1 MATNS
6 DNYEFFK
13 SSVPQSVSAATPYT
27 DKQYNF
33 INDINNGVYSTNGG
47 LTSVE
52 WDLTS
57 IYNSSKYSDSADLFM
72 TVPIVM
78 TAVCSNGATNL
89 AATGIAGSNALC
101 TLKSGYQNLLH
112 QIEITANGKTIH
124 DMQAFSNVY
133 NNFKLLSSLST
144 TDLQSNAVSLGMSP
158 MLDNEKSMRYFSTAA
173 IAAQNGVGLTNN
185 IAYPANSTLTVVAAQ
200 NATAN
205 NSFNSAIQ
213 SRSSRYVDTSTNGA
227 AFNRI
232 YGAGGIM
239 DATALNAEF
248 KPYFVINNDG
258 GATASVMTWYDLA
271 IIPLKYVVDGID
283 KIGLV
288 KKMDIKVRCFFNCGS
303 VQVTVTAPDTATVYR
318 AVASNFGGS
327 CPLTVNFLGNT
338 SLPTNT
344 TLVTA
349 GVFVARS
356 PTTLG
361 SSTAITIPAQTHT
374 MTAARMYYS
383 QVSLDI
389 SRDNEYITQNRQKQ
403 VVYERI
409 LYNTDSNIVSGGN
422 VSRLVNSGIKNPLAI
437 CIIPLLAKSASAIS
451 LSQFESPYDTC
462 PATYSPI
469 SLTQLQVSLGGVNV
483 LNTQLSY
490 TFENFLEQVA
500 LAESHSSADLGL
512 AVGVISQSWWESNRV
527 YFIDLSRGKQAD
539 KASPRNVNVSFRNNS
554 LVSIDVMYFTVYADK
569 FVIDVETGIVND
581 KV

>member
-1 MATNS
+1 
-6 DNYEFFK
+6 
-13 SSVPQSVSAATPYT
+13 
-27 DKQYNF
+27 
-33 INDINNGVYSTNGG
+33 
-47 LTSVE
+47 
-52 WDLTS
+52 
-57 IYNSSKYSDSADLFM
+57 
-72 TVPIVM
+72 
-78 TAVCSNGATNL
+78 
-89 AATGIAGSNALC
+89 
-101 TLKSGYQNLLH
+101 
-112 QIEITANGKTIH
+112 
-124 DMQAFSNVY
+124 
-133 NNFKLLSSLST
+133 
-144 TDLQSNAVSLGMSP
+144 
-158 MLDNEKSMRYFSTAA
+158 
-173 IAAQNGVGLTNN
+173 
-185 IAYPANSTLTVVAAQ
+185 
-200 NATAN
+200 
-205 NSFNSAIQ
+205 
-213 SRSSRYVDTSTNGA
+213 
-227 AFNRI
+227 
-232 YGAGGIM
+232 
-239 DATALNAEF
+239 
-248 KPYFVINNDG
+248 
-258 GATASVMTWYDLA
+258 
-271 IIPLKYVVDGID
+271 
-283 KIGLV
+283 
-288 KKMDIKVRCFFNCGS
+288 MDIKVRCFFNCGS
-303 VQVTVTAPDTATVYR
+303 VQVSVTAPDTATVYR
-318 AVASNFGGS
+318 GVASNFGGS

-338 SLPTNT
+338 SLPANT
-344 TLVTA
+344 TLLTA

-437 CIIPLLAKSASAIS
+437 CVIPLLAKSASAIS

-469 SLTQLQVSLGGVNV
+469 SLTQLQVSLGGGHV

-527 YFIDLSRGKQAD
+527 YFVDLSRGKQAD

-569 FVIDVETGIVND
+569 FTIDVETGIVND